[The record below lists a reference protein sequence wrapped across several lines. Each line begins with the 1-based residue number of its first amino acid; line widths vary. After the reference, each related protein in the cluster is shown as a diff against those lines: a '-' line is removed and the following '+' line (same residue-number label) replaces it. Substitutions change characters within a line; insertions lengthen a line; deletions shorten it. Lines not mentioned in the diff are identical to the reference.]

1 MIVGDAMSGKTVIYE
16 ALFGALN
23 KLHDEDEKKRQLSD
37 SEGEGRDDDNQEE
50 TFDQVEKEVLNPK
63 SISINE
69 LYGEFS
75 HLTQEWTDG
84 LASYIIRNFVD
95 SEVKSDK
102 WMIFDGPVD
111 AGWIENMNTV
121 LDDNMT
127 LCLSN
132 GERVKLKPEMKMIF
146 E

>member
-1 MIVGDAMSGKTVIYE
+1 M
-16 ALFGALN
+16 
-23 KLHDEDEKKRQLSD
+23 
-37 SEGEGRDDDNQEE
+37 
-50 TFDQVEKEVLNPK
+50 
-63 SISINE
+63 
-69 LYGEFS
+69 
-75 HLTQEWTDG
+75 TQEWTDG

-95 SEVKSDK
+95 SPTKSMK
-102 WMIFDGPVD
+102 WILFDGPVD

-146 E
+146 ECDNLEMASPATVSRCGMIYVSPEACNWRLGTHQWLNRDLAGERYNDKIRDMISSLFENRL

>member
-1 MIVGDAMSGKTVIYE
+1 MIVGEAMSGKTIAYE

-23 KLHDEDEKKRQLSD
+23 HLNSNKIQPDLFSA
-37 SEGEGRDDDNQEE
+37 
-50 TFDQVEKEVLNPK
+50 VEKEVLNPK
-63 SISINE
+63 SISIND

-75 HLTQEWTDG
+75 HMTQEWTDG
-84 LASYIIRNFVD
+84 LASYLIRNFVNSPTD
-95 SEVKSDK
+95 SMK
-102 WMIFDGPVD
+102 WIIFDGSVD

>member
-1 MIVGDAMSGKTVIYE
+1 LQFYETLRVRFGVMIVGEAMSGKTITYE

-23 KLHDEDEKKRQLSD
+23 HLNLNKIQPELFSA
-37 SEGEGRDDDNQEE
+37 
-50 TFDQVEKEVLNPK
+50 VEKEVLNPK

-84 LASYIIRNFVD
+84 LASYLIRNFVNSPTD
-95 SEVKSDK
+95 SMK
-102 WMIFDGPVD
+102 WIIFDGSVD